1 MAYRV
6 RLKALCAYDFCGT
19 AGVVDVLLTPAEI
32 AERWHVR
39 RARIYELIHL
49 GALPVVR
56 IGRQLRIPQPA
67 LEAFVAAG
75 GWRKPAAGEQVVSA

>member
-1 MAYRV
+1 
-6 RLKALCAYDFCGT
+6 
-19 AGVVDVLLTPAEI
+19 VDALLTPAEI

-67 LEAFVAAG
+67 VEAFIAGG
-75 GWRKPAAGEQVVSA
+75 GWRKPASRDHVAVSA